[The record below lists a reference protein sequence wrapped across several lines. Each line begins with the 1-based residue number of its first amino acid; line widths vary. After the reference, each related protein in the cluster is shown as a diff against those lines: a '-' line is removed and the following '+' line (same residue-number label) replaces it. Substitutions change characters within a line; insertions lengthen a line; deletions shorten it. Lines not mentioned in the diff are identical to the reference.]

1 MTEQENV
8 LSTRIPSWKFVEI
21 EKKVVSL
28 YTEQKIRRVPI
39 NPFEI
44 IKKRG
49 YILIPFSEVSGR
61 HCQEYIN
68 EESDAFSFYSPE
80 KKTYVIVYNSKK
92 PMYRVRFT
100 LMHELGHI
108 ELGHRTES
116 DLARKLADYYAGY
129 ALAPSPL
136 IGKCSSADIIS
147 VASTFE
153 VSYECADICCYRYY
167 NWRQQGN
174 VLKDYEKDLINL
186 FN

>member
-68 EESDAFSFYSPE
+68 EESD
-80 KKTYVIVYNSKK
+80 
-92 PMYRVRFT
+92 
-100 LMHELGHI
+100 
-108 ELGHRTES
+108 
-116 DLARKLADYYAGY
+116 
-129 ALAPSPL
+129 
-136 IGKCSSADIIS
+136 
-147 VASTFE
+147 
-153 VSYECADICCYRYY
+153 DICF
-167 NWRQQGN
+167 
-174 VLKDYEKDLINL
+174 L
-186 FN
+186 FR